1 MARIK
6 EREMIAVQIDAES
19 DMRLSEILVWC
30 DTYLNLNKNQRT
42 AYNWDFDRTAD
53 LERDN
58 LWCVVFKFED
68 ANAAS
73 MFRLK
78 WI

>member
-1 MARIK
+1 MARIE
-6 EREMIAVQIDAES
+6 ERVMTEVRFDAQS
-19 DMRLSEILVWC
+19 DDRLSEILVWC
-30 DTYLNLNKNQRT
+30 DTYINLNKDQRT
-42 AYNWDFDRTAD
+42 SYDWDFDHTVD
-53 LERDN
+53 LARDN

-78 WI
+78 WE